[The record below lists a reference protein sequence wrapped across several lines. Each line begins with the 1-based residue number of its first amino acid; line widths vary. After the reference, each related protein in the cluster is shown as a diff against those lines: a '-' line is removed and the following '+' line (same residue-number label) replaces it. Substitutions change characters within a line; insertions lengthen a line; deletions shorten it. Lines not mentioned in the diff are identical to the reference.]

1 MRNPAV
7 ARPPGVSAGIRLLLV
22 STRVLRALSGVMSTL
37 ASRIRHRENV
47 GFVGRTRELLLA
59 QTLFEPDPPAS
70 VLLVHGPPGIGKSVL
85 AREIARR
92 ADGPLRLIDDH
103 DPADDA
109 ALQADLAR
117 LPAHTVVVVASRE
130 PFGPAWFAGGWETV
144 VAEIELPPLS
154 EHEARTLLDHLG
166 AGDDPRAEA
175 SVRWARGLPLALRL
189 AAGAARADP
198 AWSPGRPAPA
208 LRHLGPSPIAPEA
221 VRDALR
227 SLHLPHVVSPELR
240 ARLQDAADHAF
251 GETPDEQLL
260 RSVLLRGYFE
270 PASSHEHA
278 ARELHLS
285 RAAYFRRLRSASER
299 VAAWL
304 AMESSSTA

>member
-1 MRNPAV
+1 
-7 ARPPGVSAGIRLLLV
+7 
-22 STRVLRALSGVMSTL
+22 MSTL
-37 ASRIRHRENV
+37 ASRIRHRENA
-47 GFVGRTRELLLA
+47 GFIGRTRELLLA
-59 QTLFEPDPPAS
+59 ETMLEPDPPAS
-70 VLLVHGPPGIGKSVL
+70 VLLVHGPAGIGKSVL

-92 ADGPLRLIDDH
+92 AGGPSLVIEDH
-103 DPADDA
+103 QRSADA
-109 ALQADLAR
+109 ALQAELAR
-117 LPAHTVVVVASRE
+117 QPAQTLVVVTSRR
-130 PFGPAWFAGGWETV
+130 PFGPAWFTDGWETV
-144 VAEIELPPLS
+144 ALEIELQPFS
-154 EHEARTLLDHLG
+154 EHEAHALLAHLG
-166 AGDDPRAEA
+166 VGDDPRAGA
-175 SVRWARGLPLALRL
+175 IVAWAQGLPRALRL
-189 AAGAARADP
+189 AAGVARSDP
-198 AWSPGRPAPA
+198 AWVPGRPAPA

-227 SLHLPHVVSPELR
+227 SLHLPHVVTPELR
-240 ARLQDAADHAF
+240 ARLQDAAEHAF

-270 PASSHEHA
+270 PATSHERA

>member
-1 MRNPAV
+1 
-7 ARPPGVSAGIRLLLV
+7 
-22 STRVLRALSGVMSTL
+22 MSTL
-37 ASRIRHRENV
+37 ASHIARRENA

-70 VLLVHGPPGIGKSVL
+70 VLLIHGPPGIGKSVL

-92 ADGPLRLIDDH
+92 AQGPVRLIDDH
-103 DPADDA
+103 EPAGDE
-109 ALQADLAR
+109 ALRADLAK

-130 PFGPAWFAGGWETV
+130 PFDAAWFAGGWETV
-144 VAEIELPPLS
+144 VLELELAPLS
-154 EHEARTLLDHLG
+154 EHEAHGLLAHLG
-166 AGDDPRAEA
+166 VGDDPRAGA
-175 SVRWARGLPLALRL
+175 IVAWARGLPLALRL
-189 AAGAARADP
+189 AAGAARADA

-208 LRHLGPSPIAPEA
+208 LRHLGPSPIAPDE

-227 SLHLPHVVSPELR
+227 NLHLPHVVAPDLR
-240 ARLQDAADHAF
+240 ARLQDAVDHAF

-260 RSVLLRGYFE
+260 RSVLVRGYFE
-270 PASSHEHA
+270 PATSHERA

>member
-1 MRNPAV
+1 
-7 ARPPGVSAGIRLLLV
+7 
-22 STRVLRALSGVMSTL
+22 MSTL
-37 ASRIRHRENV
+37 GSRIRHRENA

-70 VLLVHGPPGIGKSVL
+70 VLLVHGPAGIGKSVL

-92 ADGPLRLIDDH
+92 AAGPLLVVDDH
-103 DPADDA
+103 EPARDA
-109 ALQADLAR
+109 ALQAELAA
-117 LPAHTVVVVASRE
+117 LPAHTVVVVAGRE
-130 PFGPAWFAGGWETV
+130 PFGPAWFSGGWETV
-144 VAEIELPPLS
+144 VAEVELPPLTD
-154 EHEARTLLDHLG
+154 HEAHRLLGHIG
-166 AGDDPRAEA
+166 AGDDPRADA
-175 SVRWARGLPLALRL
+175 IVQWARGIPRALRL
-189 AAGAARADP
+189 AAGVARADA
-198 AWSPGRPAPA
+198 AWVPGHPAPA

-227 SLHLPHVVSPELR
+227 SLHLPHAVDPDLR
-240 ARLQDAADHAF
+240 ARLLDAAEHAF

-260 RSVLLRGYFE
+260 RSVLVRGYFE
-270 PASSHEHA
+270 PASNHERA

-304 AMESSSTA
+304 AMESSSTG

>member
-1 MRNPAV
+1 
-7 ARPPGVSAGIRLLLV
+7 
-22 STRVLRALSGVMSTL
+22 MSTL
-37 ASRIRHRENV
+37 GSRIRHRENA
-47 GFVGRTRELLLA
+47 GFVGRARELLLA

-70 VLLVHGPPGIGKSVL
+70 VLLIHGPAGIGKSVL

-92 ADGPLRLIDDH
+92 AEGPLLVIDDH
-103 DPADDA
+103 DPSRDA
-109 ALQADLAR
+109 ALQAELAA
-117 LPAHTVVVVASRE
+117 LPAHTVVVVAGRA
-130 PFGPAWFAGGWETV
+130 PFGPAWFSGGWETV
-144 VAEIELPPLS
+144 VAEVELPPLS
-154 EHEARTLLDHLG
+154 DHEARRLLGHIG

-175 SVRWARGLPLALRL
+175 IVRWARGIPRALRL
-189 AAGAARADP
+189 AAGVARADAAWVPGDP
-198 AWSPGRPAPA
+198 AAA

-227 SLHLPHVVSPELR
+227 SLHLPHAVAPDLR
-240 ARLQDAADHAF
+240 ARLHDAAEHAF

-260 RSVLLRGYFE
+260 RGVLVRGYFE
-270 PASSHEHA
+270 PACSHERA